1 MKKPLILVV
10 EDNTDMRETIFSG
23 LGREGYDT
31 IGAGSA
37 KELFE
42 KLRTNKPDA
51 ILLDIG
57 LPDQDGLSLMA
68 QIRGHTDAPV
78 IVVSGKNDTV
88 DKIVGIEMGADDY
101 VGKPFQMKE
110 LSVRIKAQLR
120 RSNGQIV
127 PGLRVANTKKAEKLK
142 FREWLFDRAR
152 LQVFDT
158 NGNSAGLT
166 VKEFKLLEAFV
177 TAPHRV
183 LSREQLLD
191 LSRSEGFNVTDRAI
205 DTQIVRL
212 RKKLGSESDDLIQ
225 SVRGAG
231 YMFTADVSVTE

>member
-1 MKKPLILVV
+1 MKRPLVLVV
-10 EDNTDMRETIFSG
+10 EDNKDMQQTIFDG
-23 LGREGYDT
+23 LQREGYDT
-31 IGAGSA
+31 VGAASG

-42 KLRTNKPDA
+42 KLDKQSPDA

-68 QIRGHTDAPV
+68 KIRSLTQAPV

-120 RSNGQIV
+120 RSSGQSTNQ
-127 PGLRVANTKKAEKLK
+127 PSSNAKKAEKLK
-142 FREWLFDRAR
+142 FNEWILDRAR
-152 LQVFDT
+152 LQVFDDAGT
-158 NGNSAGLT
+158 SAGLT

-177 TAPHRV
+177 SSPNRV

-191 LSRSEGFNVTDRAI
+191 YSRSDGFNVTDRAI

-212 RKKLGSESDDLIQ
+212 RKKLGAESEDLIQ
-225 SVRGAG
+225 SIRGAG
-231 YMFTADVSVTE
+231 YMFTAKVDILG